1 VARGLPL
8 PGAVARI
15 LIVDDEENQRRSL
28 ALGLAAEGFDCL
40 EAESGEVALRAFRP
54 ELRIDVALVDLMM
67 PGQSGLEVARRI
79 RWLSPSTLV
88 VLTSAYH
95 LSVRQLQRSDCG
107 AVGFVPKPYHLPDLC
122 AFLRQKLSPASLRP

>member
-1 VARGLPL
+1 MPRV
-8 PGAVARI
+8 

-40 EAESGEVALRAFRP
+40 EADGGEAALMALRGHSRV
-54 ELRIDVALVDLMM
+54 DVALVDLMM

-79 RWLSPSTLV
+79 GWLSPVTLV

-95 LSVRQLQRSDCG
+95 LSIRQLQRADCG

-122 AFLRQKLSPASLRP
+122 AFLRQKLRPAHVLP

>member
-1 VARGLPL
+1 MPRV
-8 PGAVARI
+8 

-40 EAESGEVALRAFRP
+40 EADGGESALVALHGQGRV
-54 ELRIDVALVDLMM
+54 DVALVDLMM

-79 RWLSPSTLV
+79 GWLSPTTLV

-95 LSVRQLQRSDCG
+95 LSARQLQRADCG

-122 AFLRQKLSPASLRP
+122 AFLRQKLRPEHALP